1 MGSPS
6 GWFWFMDSE
15 AEEESERGWLWWVV
29 LSFWKVNWDAMEMR
43 EDTEDEAWKSLD
55 KTVLEPSGR
64 LIHDAVD
71 GDGRGCVVNLRVD
84 EIADLAAY
92 LNDITDGPGSTIIV
106 PLQLRIEELKMD
118 TECC

>member
-1 MGSPS
+1 
-6 GWFWFMDSE
+6 
-15 AEEESERGWLWWVV
+15 
-29 LSFWKVNWDAMEMR
+29 MEMR